1 MNRYSATPTIPMATQ
16 RQFRLGVPF
25 LLIWVLLLPFVLLL
39 APLVF
44 VACLAME
51 IDPVQGVSI
60 YWQLFS
66 SLRGLSVEVEDPGAR
81 IRIY

>member
-1 MNRYSATPTIPMATQ
+1 MNHYPATPTIHMATQ
-16 RQFRLGVPF
+16 RQFRLWVPL

-44 VACLAME
+44 VACLAVE

-60 YWQLFS
+60 YWELFS